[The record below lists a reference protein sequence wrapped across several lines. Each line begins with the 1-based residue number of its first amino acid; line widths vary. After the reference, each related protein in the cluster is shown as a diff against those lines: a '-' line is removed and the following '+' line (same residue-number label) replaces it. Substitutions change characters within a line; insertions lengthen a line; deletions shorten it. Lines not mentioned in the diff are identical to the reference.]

1 MSQLLVDGVECCYTA
16 SEHNCL
22 VHSSMLL
29 LWQPSTYQQKW
40 SHQCFFLWSV
50 FLSQSHIFAIIFIY
64 IWKLCWP
71 GKWLYFISELIFS
84 GRLCPVNW
92 RIVIQE
98 DEILWWK
105 VFGSIWPEIFLQYIL
120 IPLSAKI
127 SVYKCQ
133 SAHSVVWHT
142 SPDHYSKLLPTQFV
156 YAFLIPFLSGFS
168 LNVYMLISHNL
179 HFAYI
184 SKYNCVSVPN
194 ERQVQYAS
202 APGQSVFF
210 LFWHTVKLS
219 S

>member
-1 MSQLLVDGVECCYTA
+1 VPCELAHC
-16 SEHNCL
+16 H
-22 VHSSMLL
+22 
-29 LWQPSTYQQKW
+29 
-40 SHQCFFLWSV
+40 
-50 FLSQSHIFAIIFIY
+50 
-64 IWKLCWP
+64 P
-71 GKWLYFISELIFS
+71 GRWNPLME
-84 GRLCPVNW
+84 
-92 RIVIQE
+92 
-98 DEILWWK
+98 
-105 VFGSIWPEIFLQYIL
+105 SIWPEIFLQYIL

-127 SVYKCQ
+127 SIYKCQ

-210 LFWHTVKLS
+210 CFDTQSNCLPNHPSLVTFLATSTSYSMLRHSSRSSLMKHTCNFVQMHISTFFDILELCPLRPRQQIGGLPVRS
-219 S
+219 WFATEPHCL